1 MESRLNR
8 GMLIQRSSDVGAMTH
23 PYRLKQPKPSEIRR
37 RIEGYGSWLE
47 IDLDAITNNLAEVR
61 KHTNAEVMPCIK
73 NNAYGHGLL
82 PVAAHLE
89 DNGVKRVLV
98 AKTREAV
105 QIRENTGL
113 GVLNMDPLWAPEQF
127 EASVAKGVTQVV
139 YTLEAAKALSVA
151 AEKLG
156 VDAGVVVKVDTGL
169 RRVGVW
175 HEEAPALIEQITRL
189 PWIRLEGMM
198 STLMQNPE
206 QDRQQIARVKAV
218 AEECRRRGVEPGA
231 LSLASTDATLNN
243 PEAHLDLVRPGM
255 SLYGVYPEPKDVASG
270 PKLRQ
275 ALCWKARIE
284 YAKTI
289 RRGDS
294 VTYWGKFVAPEDMR
308 IGSVHVGFYDGIP
321 REMANKARILVAGEY
336 RSSLGSISLNHILL
350 DLRGV
355 EVEQGDVVE
364 VISRTGENDLSRF
377 AATAGWMTYSVL
389 NHLNPY
395 TPRVY
400 TKKGEP
406 VALLEP

>member
-1 MESRLNR
+1 
-8 GMLIQRSSDVGAMTH
+8 MLILEFSDDGAMTH
-23 PYRLKQPKPSEIRR
+23 PYWLRQPKSSEIKR

-47 IDLDAITNNLAEVR
+47 IDLDAVTNNLAEIR
-61 KHTNAEVMPCIK
+61 RHTKAEVMACIK

-82 PVAAHLE
+82 PIAAHLE

-98 AKTREAV
+98 AKTHEAIK
-105 QIRENTGL
+105 IRENTGL
-113 GVLNMDPLWAPEQF
+113 GAVNMDPLWTPEQY
-127 EASVAKGVTQVV
+127 EASVANGVMQVV
-139 YTLEAAKALSVA
+139 YTLDAANGLSRAAK
-151 AEKLG
+151 KLG
-156 VDAGVVVKVDTGL
+156 KDAGIFVKVDTGL

-175 HEEAPALIEQITRL
+175 HEEAPALIEQITKL
-189 PWIRLEGMM
+189 PEIHLEGIM

-206 QDRQQIARVKAV
+206 QDRQQISRIKAV
-218 AEECRRRGVEPGA
+218 ADELRSCDVEPGA

-255 SLYGVYPEPKDVASG
+255 SLYGVYPEAKDVDSG

-284 YAKTI
+284 YVKTI
-289 RRGDS
+289 NRGDS
-294 VTYWGKFVAPEDMR
+294 VTYWSKFVAPEDMM
-308 IGSVHVGFYDGIP
+308 IGTVHVGFYDGVP
-321 REMANKARILVAGEY
+321 REMANKARILVGGKY

-355 EVEQGDVVE
+355 EARQGDIVE

-377 AATAGWMTYSVL
+377 SSTAGWMTYSVL
-389 NHLNPY
+389 NHLSPY

-400 TKKGEP
+400 TEKGEP
-406 VALLEP
+406 VALLEN

>member
-1 MESRLNR
+1 MPHSYF
-8 GMLIQRSSDVGAMTH
+8 A
-23 PYRLKQPKPSEIRR
+23 KQPSPSEILRR
-37 RIEGYGSWLE
+37 VEGFGSWLE
-47 IDLDAITNNLAEVR
+47 VDLDAVTNNLAEIR
-61 KHTNAEVMPCIK
+61 SHTSAEVMPCIK

-89 DNGVKRVLV
+89 ENGVKRVLV
-98 AKTREAV
+98 AKTREAL
-105 QIRENTGL
+105 QIRDNTGL
-113 GVLNMDPLWAPEQF
+113 SAVNMDVLWSPEQY
-127 EASVAKGVTQVV
+127 EASIAKGVTQVV
-139 YTLEAAKALSVA
+139 YTLEAAKGLSKA
-151 AEKLG
+151 AKKLG
-156 VDAGVVVKVDTGL
+156 MDACVFVKIDTGL
-169 RRVGVW
+169 RRVGIW
-175 HEEAPALIEQITRL
+175 YEEAPALIEQIAKL
-189 PWIRLEGMM
+189 PGIRLEGIM

-206 QDRQQIARVKAV
+206 QDHRQIARVKAV
-218 AEECRRRGVEPGA
+218 ADELRSRDVEPGV

-255 SLYGVYPEPKDVASG
+255 SLYGVYPEAKDVSSG
-270 PKLRQ
+270 PKLKQ

-289 RRGDS
+289 NRGDS

-308 IGSVHVGFYDGIP
+308 IGTVHVGFYDGVP
-321 REMANKARILVAGEY
+321 REMANKARILVDGEY

-355 EVEQGDVVE
+355 EAKQGDVVE
-364 VISRTGENDLSRF
+364 IISRTGENDLSRF
-377 AATAGWMTYSVL
+377 SATAGWMTYSVL

-395 TPRVY
+395 TPRIY

>member
-1 MESRLNR
+1 M
-8 GMLIQRSSDVGAMTH
+8 
-23 PYRLKQPKPSEIRR
+23 
-37 RIEGYGSWLE
+37 EGYGSWLE
-47 IDLDAITNNLAEVR
+47 IDLDAITNNLSEVR
-61 KHTNAEVMPCIK
+61 KHTRAEIMPCIK

-82 PVAAHLE
+82 PIAAHLE
-89 DNGVKRVLV
+89 ENGVKRVLV
-98 AKTREAV
+98 AKTREAIL
-105 QIRENTGL
+105 IRENTGL
-113 GVLNMDPLWAPEQF
+113 GALNMDPLWSSEQY
-127 EASVAKGVTQVV
+127 EASVAREVTQVV
-139 YTLEAAKALSVA
+139 YTLDAAKALSVA
-151 AEKLG
+151 AKKLG
-156 VDAGVVVKVDTGL
+156 KEAGVFVKVDTGL

-175 HEEAPALIEQITRL
+175 YEVAPAFIEQIAKL
-189 PWIRLEGMM
+189 PGIQIEGIM

-206 QDRQQIARVKAV
+206 QDCQQIARVKVV

-255 SLYGVYPEPKDVASG
+255 SLYGVYPEPKDVKSG
-270 PKLRQ
+270 TKLRQ

-308 IGSVHVGFYDGIP
+308 IGTVHVGFYDGVP
-321 REMANKARILVAGEY
+321 REMANKARILVGGEY
-336 RSSLGSISLNHILL
+336 RNSLGSISLNHILL

-355 EVEQGDVVE
+355 KAEQGDVVE
-364 VISRTGENDLSRF
+364 ILSHTGENDLSRF

-395 TPRVY
+395 TPRIY

>member
-1 MESRLNR
+1 
-8 GMLIQRSSDVGAMTH
+8 MTH
-23 PYRLKQPKPSEIRR
+23 PFWLGQPKTSEIRR
-37 RIEGYGSWLE
+37 KVEGYGSWLE
-47 IDLDAITNNLAEVR
+47 IDLDTVSNNLAEIHR
-61 KHTNAEVMPCIK
+61 HTKAEIMPCVK

-82 PVAAHLE
+82 PIAAHME

-98 AKTREAV
+98 AKTREAI

-113 GVLNMDPLWAPEQF
+113 GALNMDPLWAPEQY
-127 EASVAKGVTQVV
+127 ESSIAKGVTQVV
-139 YTLEAAKALSVA
+139 YTLDAAKALSA
-151 AEKLG
+151 AAKKLG
-156 VDAGVVVKVDTGL
+156 KDAGVFVKVDTGL

-175 HEEAPALIEQITRL
+175 HEEAPALIEQIVKL
-189 PWIRLEGMM
+189 PRIRLEGIM

-206 QDRQQIARVKAV
+206 QDKQQIARIKVV
-218 AEECRRRGVEPGA
+218 ADELRSHGVEPGA

-243 PEAHLDLVRPGM
+243 PAAHLDLVRPGM
-255 SLYGVYPEPKDVASG
+255 SLYGVYPEAKDVASG

-275 ALCWKARIE
+275 ALLWKARIE

-289 RRGDS
+289 NRGDS

-308 IGSVHVGFYDGIP
+308 IGTVHVGFYDGVP
-321 REMANKARILVAGEY
+321 REMANKARILINGMY

-355 EVEQGDVVE
+355 DAKQGDVVE
-364 VISRTGENDLSRF
+364 VISRTGENDLSHF
-377 AATAGWMTYSVL
+377 AATAGWMTYSIL

>member
-1 MESRLNR
+1 M
-8 GMLIQRSSDVGAMTH
+8 
-23 PYRLKQPKPSEIRR
+23 
-37 RIEGYGSWLE
+37 EGYGSWLE
-47 IDLDAITNNLAEVR
+47 IDLDAVSNNLAEVR
-61 KHTNAEVMPCIK
+61 KHTKAEVMPCIK

-82 PVAAHLE
+82 PIAAHLE

-98 AKTREAV
+98 AKIREALQV
-105 QIRENTGL
+105 REFTGL
-113 GVLNMDPLWAPEQF
+113 GALNMDPLWSPEQY
-127 EASVAKGVTQVV
+127 EASVVKGVTQVV
-139 YTLEAAKALSVA
+139 YTLDAAKRLSA
-151 AEKLG
+151 AAKKLG
-156 VDAGVVVKVDTGL
+156 KDAGVFVKVDTGL

-175 HEEAPALIEQITRL
+175 HEEAPTLIEQITKL
-189 PWIRLEGMM
+189 PRIRLEGIM

-206 QDRQQIARVKAV
+206 QDRQQIARIKAV
-218 AEECRRRGVEPGA
+218 ADECRQRGVESGA

-255 SLYGVYPEPKDVASG
+255 SLYGVYPEAKDINSG
-270 PKLRQ
+270 PKLKQ
-275 ALCWKARIE
+275 ALSWKARIE

-294 VTYWGKFVAPEDMR
+294 VTYWGKFVASEDMR
-308 IGSVHVGFYDGIP
+308 IGTIHVGFYDGVP
-321 REMANKARILVAGEY
+321 REMANKARILVDGEY
-336 RSSLGSISLNHILL
+336 RSSLGSVSLNHILL

-355 EVEQGDVVE
+355 EAEQGDVVE
-364 VISRTGENDLSRF
+364 IIGRTGENDLSRF